1 MCVVALI
8 SIASLDLSYT
18 DIATIL
24 TCLCG
29 GIFFG
34 IFLLNKVFS
43 LISPPASKTFSHS
56 SELSRED
63 AMIGF
68 LKLVYADF
76 GFVMLLCLFVML
88 AMIRTSFTVDSVSQP
103 PPSQ

>member
-8 SIASLDLSYT
+8 SIISLDLSYT
-18 DIATIL
+18 DIVTIL

-43 LISPPASKTFSHS
+43 LIQPPAQKSQSHS
-56 SELSRED
+56 SELSKED

-68 LKLVYADF
+68 IKLVYADF
-76 GFVMLLCLFVML
+76 GFVILVCLFMML
-88 AMIRTSFTVDSVSQP
+88 ATLRTAFDHH
-103 PPSQ
+103 